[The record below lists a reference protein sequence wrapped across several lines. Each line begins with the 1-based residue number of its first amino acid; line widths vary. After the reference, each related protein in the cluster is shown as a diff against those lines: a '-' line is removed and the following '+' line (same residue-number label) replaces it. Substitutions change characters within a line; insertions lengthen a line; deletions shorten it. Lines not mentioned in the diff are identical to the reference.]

1 MIVICT
7 GIEEIDKEIQNE
19 LKDAS
24 IAYYS
29 DYLIENNDLE
39 NQTVIISKQAIEGD
53 FQEFLF
59 KLKQKNIRVILL
71 LKEEKQEETKIALQ
85 LGVFDIVYGNFYVS
99 QIKEI
104 IEKPR
109 TFKDVSS
116 LYKKIFNIKLR
127 KRIRKNTN
135 SFFSGK

>member
-39 NQTVIISKQAIEGD
+39 NQTVIISNRQ
-53 FQEFLF
+53 
-59 KLKQKNIRVILL
+59 
-71 LKEEKQEETKIALQ
+71 
-85 LGVFDIVYGNFYVS
+85 
-99 QIKEI
+99 
-104 IEKPR
+104 
-109 TFKDVSS
+109 
-116 LYKKIFNIKLR
+116 
-127 KRIRKNTN
+127 
-135 SFFSGK
+135 

>member
-116 LYKKIFNIKLR
+116 LYKKNI
-127 KRIRKNTN
+127 
-135 SFFSGK
+135 